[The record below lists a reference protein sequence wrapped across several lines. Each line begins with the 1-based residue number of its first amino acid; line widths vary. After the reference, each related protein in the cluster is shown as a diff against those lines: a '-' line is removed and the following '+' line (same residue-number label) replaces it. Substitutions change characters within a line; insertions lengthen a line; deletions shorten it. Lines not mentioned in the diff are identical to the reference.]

1 MFLGQTITCVIPA
14 RLSSTRFPR
23 KALAKIK
30 GRELVLRCADIA
42 AKSKY
47 LDNIIIATEDNE
59 IKELCEKN
67 NYDSRLTNKHY
78 TCTHRVS
85 EVSKTLKSDFIINYQ
100 GDEPLL
106 KYKWIDD
113 IIKFGVTYRYDMVQ
127 AIRDLDEEEIEDNDV
142 VKCVISN
149 GLVTHNMRSIELYN
163 NNVKSMIGLYL
174 YKKNVIDDFSHLDMT
189 FVKQWQGLDTQGFV
203 GKYNIVPYNLNCSKF
218 RAVDRPEHIKEIEEM
233 LPFSKE
239 II

>member
-1 MFLGQTITCVIPA
+1 
-14 RLSSTRFPR
+14 
-23 KALAKIK
+23 
-30 GRELVLRCADIA
+30 
-42 AKSKY
+42 
-47 LDNIIIATEDNE
+47 
-59 IKELCEKN
+59 
-67 NYDSRLTNKHY
+67 
-78 TCTHRVS
+78 
-85 EVSKTLKSDFIINYQ
+85 
-100 GDEPLL
+100 
-106 KYKWIDD
+106 
-113 IIKFGVTYRYDMVQ
+113 MVQ

-149 GLVTHNMRSIELYN
+149 GLVTHNMRSVELCN